1 MSGWFNI
8 DPNKL
13 KQLATSTLIN
23 AQKQIGKNFID
34 IVIYFSLIIH
44 LDKVLDI
51 KENPSVPDQQLI
63 GT

>member
-1 MSGWFNI
+1 MSGWFNL

-23 AQKQIGKNFID
+23 AQKQIGKKSID
-34 IVIYFSLIIH
+34 IVIYFSSTIH

-51 KENPSVPDQQLI
+51 KENASVPDQQLI